1 VPLVELSAG
10 WAVLVDCVVWTI
22 VGVSTGYA
30 AYRWPTGRLAYD
42 GWATRLRAFEAGGRW
57 YERRWRIRRWKD
69 RLPEAGSVFGGGF
82 SKRALRSHQTN
93 HLDRFI
99 IETRRAELT
108 HWVVLAFAPLFLLWN
123 PWWLALVMVA
133 YALVANLPCIA
144 VQRYNR
150 GRLERVLT
158 HRLRRNPTVR

>member
-1 VPLVELSAG
+1 MPLVELSAG
-10 WAVLVDCVVWTI
+10 WAVVVDCVVWAV

-30 AYRWPTGRLAYD
+30 AYRWPTERLAHD
-42 GWATRLRAFEAGGRW
+42 GWVTRLRAFEAGGRW

-82 SKRALRSHQTN
+82 SKRALRSRQTD

-99 IETRRAELT
+99 VETRRAELT
-108 HWVVLAFAPLFLLWN
+108 HWVVLAVGPLFFLWN

-133 YALVANLPCIA
+133 YALVANVPCIA
-144 VQRYNR
+144 VQRFNR

-158 HRLRRNPTVR
+158 YRRHRNSTAG